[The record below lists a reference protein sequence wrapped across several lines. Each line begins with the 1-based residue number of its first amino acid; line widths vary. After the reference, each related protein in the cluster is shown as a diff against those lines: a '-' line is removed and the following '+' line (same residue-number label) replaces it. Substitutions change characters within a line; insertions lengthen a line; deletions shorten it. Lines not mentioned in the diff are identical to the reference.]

1 MTTTINEYL
10 LIPPNWANPVVYRR
24 RWQTTLTSSLKADE
38 SRSAIFTWP
47 RRTLS
52 FTPLAKNFTESAY
65 IKRKLHKS
73 LDGVWGVPF
82 WMDRT
87 VLTSQANSGDNHL
100 HVGSTLYRNF
110 EVGASCILIKMVNGL
125 PVSEVRVVGSLPSDA
140 QINLA
145 TNLGATWI
153 AGTEVYPLIKAR
165 IKSGQVINLLGS
177 RFSQMEIE
185 GTEEYDNSDEV
196 IGSNALNYTCILSHL
211 SAAGNKP
218 ITGGSWATY
227 WTLAGSSGASWVNAT
242 IYFPGVTRRIGN
254 ASGFPTYKGYPIFDI
269 QPDWAEQG
277 EFSLINPYDQLSYFG
292 KSVALSEYDE
302 TELLLKLNFLER
314 QKSDIQKVLDFF
326 DSRMGR
332 WGNFWT
338 PSWQSDIR
346 VTAAFGS
353 GDNHLHIEDIEF
365 LDYWLDTGAGTY
377 ITVLFPDGTRINRQ
391 VIAAP
396 SSTTLTLDDFIGKAC
411 SGSSLDGLL
420 VSFLLFGRFN
430 QDEIEVGY
438 LTDAVGKLNLT
449 FQTLFSEGFS

>member
-1 MTTTINEYL
+1 MTTINEYL

-38 SRSAIFTWP
+38 SRSALLTWP

-52 FTPLAKNFTESAY
+52 FTPLTKNFTESAY
-65 IKRKLHKS
+65 IKRKLHKG
-73 LDGVWGVPF
+73 LDGVWGIPF
-82 WMDRT
+82 WIDQT
-87 VLTSQANSGDNHL
+87 VLTSQANNGDNHL

-110 EVGASCILIKMVNGL
+110 EVGASCILIKTVNRL
-125 PVSEVRVVGSLPSDA
+125 PVSEVRVIGSLSDT
-140 QINLA
+140 QIGLA

-153 AGTEVYPLIKAR
+153 IGTEVYPLIKAR

-185 GTEEYDNSDEV
+185 GVEEFDDGIIRH
-196 IGSNALNYTCILSHL
+196 IG
-211 SAAGNKP
+211 
-218 ITGGSWATY
+218 
-227 WTLAGSSGASWVNAT
+227 
-242 IYFPGVTRRIGN
+242 GV
-254 ASGFPTYKGYPIFDI
+254 SGFPTYKGYPIFDI

-277 EFSLINPYDQLSYFG
+277 EFSLVNPYDQLSYFG
-292 KSVALSEYDE
+292 KSIALSEYDE

-314 QKSDIQKVLDFF
+314 QKSDIQRILDFF

-365 LDYWLDTGAGTY
+365 LDCWLDTGAGTY
-377 ITVLFPDGTRINRQ
+377 ITMLFPDGTRINRQ

-396 SSTTLTLDDFIGKAC
+396 SSTTLTLDNLIGKAC
-411 SGSSLDGLL
+411 LGSSLDRLL